1 MLTLLLLVFGT
12 GIFYILSLANNIFFY
27 FSILN
32 DVEAFTNFQYLSR
45 YCNNITSSFQRLLVR
60 GTDKIISRV
69 LVVIVV
75 EPFHFGPA
83 PASQDHKDG
92 GFGSSSSPVVYNLL
106 LNKKLPYKRVTP
118 NRGGNSEFSSN
129 FFKFLLQSNP
139 CRYHVVFKF

>member
-69 LVVIVV
+69 LVVIV
-75 EPFHFGPA
+75 PLHFGPA

-106 LNKKLPYKRVTP
+106 LNKKLPSKRVTP
-118 NRGGNSEFSSN
+118 NYVGG
-129 FFKFLLQSNP
+129 
-139 CRYHVVFKF
+139 

>member
-12 GIFYILSLANNIFFY
+12 GIFYILSLANTGNIFFY

-69 LVVIVV
+69 LVVIV
-75 EPFHFGPA
+75 PLHFGPA

-129 FFKFLLQSNP
+129 FFRILAAN
-139 CRYHVVFKF
+139 